1 MPSTIPIICAEGVIA
16 PGYDESQYLFRLV
29 SKGIE
34 KAGLLIGYGQM
45 KEVEFEQF
53 RDLHLYFLIFCIW
66 QAVAVFTNGWPGF
79 ASNSVILTLLV
90 EYFVNY

>member
-1 MPSTIPIICAEGVIA
+1 V
-16 PGYDESQYLFRLV
+16 
-29 SKGIE
+29 
-34 KAGLLIGYGQM
+34 

-53 RDLHLYFLIFCIW
+53 SDLHLYFLIFCIW
-66 QAVAVFTNGWPGF
+66 QAVAVFTNGWPGL